1 MKVNSEE
8 TSMVSEAKCMAQAK
22 WNLLVRN
29 SFILVNLYA
38 IGCMARGNISL
49 RMGRSTKET
58 LRMGFSMARVCS
70 SRRIKS
76 CLVIGKLD
84 NMWGKKS
91 RNGLNRKKK
100 TMKAM
105 KKNPNH
111 RKDHLKKLN
120 PRSKKRTQ

>member
-22 WNLLVRN
+22 WSLLVRK
-29 SFILVNLYA
+29 SFMLANLYV

-70 SRRIKS
+70 SRMVKN
-76 CLVIGKLD
+76 CLAIGKLD

-91 RNGLNRKKK
+91 LNGLNQKKK
-100 TMKAM
+100 TKKTM

-111 RKDHLKKLN
+111 LKDHLKKLN